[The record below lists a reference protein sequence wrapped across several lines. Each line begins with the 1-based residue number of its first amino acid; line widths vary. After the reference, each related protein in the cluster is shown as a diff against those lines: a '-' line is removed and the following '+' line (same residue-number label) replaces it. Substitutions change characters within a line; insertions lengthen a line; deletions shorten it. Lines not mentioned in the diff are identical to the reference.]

1 MTKSGRKLLYVQLNK
16 AMYGTIKAAML
27 FWKNLSTHLINEM
40 GFIANS
46 HDLCVV
52 NKTINGQQY
61 TIYFYVDDL
70 KISHKDPN
78 IVEKMLEELE
88 SKYGKIGTVW
98 SKDHTCVGMRL
109 IFNDDKSVTIDMD
122 QYTKETIEEFSE
134 IINKSVT
141 TTASEYLFKVDPM
154 RRNLGKKRK
163 RYFIGSLLNCYSYVN
178 KLDWIFQ

>member
-1 MTKSGRKLLYVQLNK
+1 
-16 AMYGTIKAAML
+16 
-27 FWKNLSTHLINEM
+27 
-40 GFIANS
+40 
-46 HDLCVV
+46 
-52 NKTINGQQY
+52 
-61 TIYFYVDDL
+61 
-70 KISHKDPN
+70 
-78 IVEKMLEELE
+78 
-88 SKYGKIGTVW
+88 
-98 SKDHTCVGMRL
+98 MRL